1 MEDIKDWDKQS
12 MLSMVSVVDHY
23 ENPYEDFLPDR
34 RFKRQIVISVKL
46 QMLVSRL
53 AGIFDEVLVLEK
65 IRKRNDISSLFKNML
80 EYAYKSHLVLCAV
93 VLDKVPQE
101 TKDTNVSLKINVL
114 FYELY
119 LMTSF

>member
-1 MEDIKDWDKQS
+1 M
-12 MLSMVSVVDHY
+12 
-23 ENPYEDFLPDR
+23 
-34 RFKRQIVISVKL
+34 ISVKL